1 MRSRAYAS
9 IARASR
15 SVSSV
20 KSCIGS
26 MWRLLC
32 NRRAGPKGRPVGLPD
47 PFVRQPASSWQKP
60 WNASMYFWTSSSV
73 CCTEIVHCSSSPGVM
88 KSPRLIIHE
97 NDA

>member
-1 MRSRAYAS
+1 MRSRAYAT

-26 MWRLLC
+26 MS
-32 NRRAGPKGRPVGLPD
+32 APPVQPTGRPEGPARGLPD
-47 PFVRQPASSWQKP
+47 PFLRQPASSWQKP
-60 WNASMYFWTSSSV
+60 ANASTYFWTSSSV

-97 NDA
+97 NEA